1 MKEWFTLDRNDWFVM
16 AVSYPAV
23 FLANYLILGS
33 AYVNSMTVFV
43 PVTLGSTGLYILSAW
58 SDDIWMKYMRYRYK
72 ELSQVG
78 RRLLYC
84 LIGYVGLMILFVCQI
99 FWLYDLFE
107 VPGYHFDLVTF
118 RWVLLIGFSCNIVS
132 VGISESTY
140 SYKKWRESVAREY
153 ELKELHMQRQLDVLK
168 QQVNPHFL
176 FNSLN
181 SLILLISEN
190 PQQAELF
197 AEELSSVYRYVLRAN
212 EQNLTDLKTELEFVR
227 SYYHLL
233 KTRYGNGLDLVVAVE
248 ECFGHYKIPPLT
260 LQLLIENAVKHNV
273 VLPDQPLVIEIKT
286 NEQAQLSVRNPL
298 QKKQTRVLSNGIGLT
313 NIMAKYQMLGQP
325 MPTVR
330 EIDGQFV
337 VTLPLVNE
345 N

>member
-107 VPGYHFDLVTF
+107 
-118 RWVLLIGFSCNIVS
+118 
-132 VGISESTY
+132 
-140 SYKKWRESVAREY
+140 
-153 ELKELHMQRQLDVLK
+153 
-168 QQVNPHFL
+168 
-176 FNSLN
+176 
-181 SLILLISEN
+181 
-190 PQQAELF
+190 
-197 AEELSSVYRYVLRAN
+197 
-212 EQNLTDLKTELEFVR
+212 
-227 SYYHLL
+227 
-233 KTRYGNGLDLVVAVE
+233 
-248 ECFGHYKIPPLT
+248 
-260 LQLLIENAVKHNV
+260 
-273 VLPDQPLVIEIKT
+273 
-286 NEQAQLSVRNPL
+286 
-298 QKKQTRVLSNGIGLT
+298 
-313 NIMAKYQMLGQP
+313 
-325 MPTVR
+325 
-330 EIDGQFV
+330 
-337 VTLPLVNE
+337 
-345 N
+345 